1 LKAGESLQVETG
13 CIVAFDEGVSCWPP
27 YRTGGDEHKAL
38 DALTGIFGSDD

>member
-1 LKAGESLQVETG
+1 MRRELL
-13 CIVAFDEGVSCWPP
+13 P